1 MSRVII
7 EYVTWGICALMKFG
21 ECFDY
26 VDWCICTLVE
36 FVDDCEYL
44 N

>member
-7 EYVTWGICALMKFG
+7 EYVTVDWCIGKFG
-21 ECFDY
+21 ECCDY
-26 VDWCICTLVE
+26 LDWCICTLVD

-44 N
+44 D